1 MFKYDHVV
9 ITTYQYSMYA
19 TLIWFY
25 VLLVISA
32 YAWIIYITSTW
43 KPYLTN
49 KQRDAYKN
57 MLFFIDYLC
66 GKDNYSSLSSLHD
79 IFATSLSTRQFHVIL
94 DV

>member
-1 MFKYDHVV
+1 MFKYAHII
-9 ITTYQYSMYA
+9 ITTYKYSMYA

-32 YAWIIYITSTW
+32 YVWIVYITSTW

-49 KQRDAYKN
+49 WRRNTYKN
-57 MLFFIDYLC
+57 ILFFIDYLC
-66 GKDNYSSLSSLHD
+66 GKDNYSLLSSLYG